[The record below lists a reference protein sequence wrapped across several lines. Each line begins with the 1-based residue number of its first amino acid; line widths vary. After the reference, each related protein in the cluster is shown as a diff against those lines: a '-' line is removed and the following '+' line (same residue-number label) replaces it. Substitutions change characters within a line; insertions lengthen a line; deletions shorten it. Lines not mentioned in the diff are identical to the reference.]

1 MNIEF
6 LENLLNQISVSGSE
20 ENGQRVLREYMEQY
34 ADEIR
39 TDEIGDVICVLNP
52 ESPVRLMLSAHADE
66 IGLVV
71 TRITEEGRI
80 QAIER
85 GGIMTHNYPGQKVQI
100 CTKKGIVYG
109 VVECSRELLKKET
122 VKVADLLIDI
132 GAVSKEDAL
141 QHVSLGDTVVLD
153 SGIRKLLHN
162 RITAR
167 AMDDRIG
174 VFVIMEAFKRAR
186 EKGCSAGVYAA
197 ATVGE
202 ETTKNGAFWCSA

>member
-1 MNIEF
+1 MN
-6 LENLLNQISVSGSE
+6 LCDWSS
-20 ENGQRVLREYMEQY
+20 
-34 ADEIR
+34 
-39 TDEIGDVICVLNP
+39 DVCSSDLLNP
-52 ESPVRLMLSAHADE
+52 ESPVRIMLSAHADE

-167 AMDDRIG
+167 DRKSTRLNSSHTDSSR
-174 VFVIMEAFKRAR
+174 MPS
-186 EKGCSAGVYAA
+186 SA
-197 ATVGE
+197 
-202 ETTKNGAFWCSA
+202 

>member
-1 MNIEF
+1 
-6 LENLLNQISVSGSE
+6 
-20 ENGQRVLREYMEQY
+20 MEQY

-52 ESPVRLMLSAHADE
+52 ESPVRIMLSAHADE

-109 VVECSRELLKKET
+109 VVECIYLRRLQRNEKRNGKSSR
-122 VKVADLLIDI
+122 LIDRHRRSVK
-132 GAVSKEDAL
+132 GRCA
-141 QHVSLGDTVVLD
+141 
-153 SGIRKLLHN
+153 
-162 RITAR
+162 TACLFR
-167 AMDDRIG
+167 RYSCTG
-174 VFVIMEAFKRAR
+174 FWNQKFV
-186 EKGCSAGVYAA
+186 
-197 ATVGE
+197 T
-202 ETTKNGAFWCSA
+202 